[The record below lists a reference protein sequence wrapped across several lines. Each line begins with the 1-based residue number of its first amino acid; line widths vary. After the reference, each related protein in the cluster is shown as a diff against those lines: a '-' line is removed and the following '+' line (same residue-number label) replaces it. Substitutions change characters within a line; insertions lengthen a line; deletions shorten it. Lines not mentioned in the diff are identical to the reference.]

1 VIASCP
7 DCGAD
12 LIDEGFSFWC
22 PACQQSVTFA
32 KAIAVSGGADD

>member
-1 VIASCP
+1 MIASCP

-22 PACQQSVTFA
+22 KREQKSVSFA
-32 KAIAVSGGADD
+32 RAAVMAGPDD